1 MILKEV
7 LEKVKQAKLG
17 EIPFVIYKIPD
28 ADFIEVIIQKD
39 KRLDHVVSFKESG
52 FVMAPFEKHKNA
64 ILFSE
69 ENVRRYQSQIVS
81 KDKENLHK
89 PLNEFESEYA
99 ELAREKHIELVEK
112 GMERIKNGD
121 FIKAV
126 LSRSEFIAIHDLDI
140 IQMFLKLMSKY
151 PEAFVYVWY
160 HPKVGLW
167 AGASPETLLR
177 TKGNR
182 FKTMSLAGTQKYR
195 AEVEASWG
203 GKEVQEQQIV
213 TDHLLESL
221 DGFSLEISK
230 TYTKKAGNL
239 LHLCNDIEGVLDDK
253 ITLKNLINRLHPT
266 AAVCGFPKKKVQE
279 FILEEEAYDRSF
291 YTGFLGELNWIKGR
305 SELKENDNLREIESN
320 LFVNLRCMQFIQ
332 EPTSGA
338 IVYVGGGIT
347 SQSDPVLEWQETVD
361 KSLVMKSVLLG

>member
-7 LEKVKQAKLG
+7 LDKVRQAKI
-17 EIPFVIYKIPD
+17 EEVPFVMYKIPD
-28 ADFIEVIIQKD
+28 AEFIEVIIQKD
-39 KRLDHVVSFKESG
+39 KRLDYALSFKESG
-52 FVMAPFEKHKNA
+52 FVMAPFDQHKNA

-69 ENVRRYQSQIVS
+69 ENVLRYQSQIVS
-81 KDKENLHK
+81 KDKENFHE
-89 PLNEFESEYA
+89 PLNDIESEYD
-99 ELAREKHIELVEK
+99 ELARDRHIELVEK

-126 LSRSEFIAIHDLDI
+126 LSRSEFVALHDLDI
-140 IQMFLKLMSKY
+140 IQMFLKLMSTY
-151 PEAFVYVWY
+151 AEAFVYVWY

-195 AEVEASWG
+195 AEVEAFWG
-203 GKEVQEQQIV
+203 EKEVQEQQIV
-213 TDHLLESL
+213 TDHLLDSL

-230 TYTKKAGNL
+230 TYTKKAGSL
-239 LHLCNDIEGVLDDK
+239 LHLCNDIEGVLDHK
-253 ITLKNLINRLHPT
+253 VTLKNLINRLHPT
-266 AAVCGFPKKKVQE
+266 AAVCGFPRKKVQE
-279 FILEEEAYDRSF
+279 FILEQEAYDRSF
-291 YTGFLGELNWIKGR
+291 YTGFIGELNWVKGKP
-305 SELKENDNLREIESN
+305 ELKENVNLSHIESN
-320 LFVNLRCMQFIQ
+320 LFVNLRCMQLIQ
-332 EPTSGA
+332 EPRPGA

-347 SQSDPVLEWQETVD
+347 SQSDPVLEWDETVD